1 MTDTPTPWW
10 TIMTLRP
17 EVITSGGII
26 SDMRMSLHSAAI
38 ATGARP
44 PYSQPNY
51 YGVITHPAGSLVDF
65 MARVA
70 VRLGVSHST
79 QTPAVWRLDQAMGGG
94 KSHGLVG
101 LWHLATHPRL
111 LAATD
116 LGQEVIKSALDIT
129 GRPVDPD
136 LNSPRCVVLD
146 CDNTTATEEDFGPA
160 KTLGERFLWR
170 LFQPDHNLYEKYRPH
185 LANKAQLG
193 EALQTV
199 GRPILLLV
207 DEIMDYLR
215 VTAASDYDQA
225 VLDMG
230 FIRALLEAVNNTP
243 NCAMV
248 IAMIAS
254 EKDNMAM
261 NDVGAQLRAEMED
274 LLRRHASTTAVTS
287 GGDFAD
293 IIQKRLFANPPPG
306 DVTDLVADRHAD
318 AISPAWHGKVFKRL
332 GHPGREEFRRQVA
345 RSYPFHPNL
354 IALAEDEWATHA
366 GFQKVRST
374 INVFALAVYEQT
386 RRGQS
391 GEWAPPLIDSGDLP
405 LDHPPLRDALLNS
418 GLVEDQ
424 KTSANLREVATIDI
438 TDPHNPDRGTA
449 HQLDAARDQT
459 WTWVASNPRAAERM
473 ATAMFVRS
481 LNPRAG
487 GQRGATEAEILAAS
501 FVPTRGYEMGDA
513 ETVFGQLVQS
523 DQGMASVDFV
533 PGQGRNVPKRWVFET
548 RKTLEML
555 TRAEKVSIPDAE
567 RDKAITDRA
576 FAIAQRTRKPFDKV
590 LLVEGPPVPEEGVT
604 MERSRQVLKEE
615 LTDTRETRLAILDSR
630 WFSLFNGD
638 DSATRQTLEA
648 GLGLGSRPLSTEW
661 ASSLVFACAN
671 TALRAQ
677 ARGLA
682 AEWLARKRV
691 SELPSVVADSDMHDK
706 AKEETQKAQQQLDK
720 RVRLC
725 YQHIVYLAPKDTHH
739 RQVGYVRIKKDTST
753 ALHASDVWNAL
764 NAEEKAFGT
773 GQFDKQALMHMLRE
787 HDYGRPLREI
797 RDIWW
802 SNPHKPL
809 LHDGE
814 RELQRALYQAVVDNE
829 VVLVGD
835 DGEPQKAIRVG
846 DINLNLP
853 TVRIQRPTPT
863 QPTCSTCGR
872 PTDEC
877 LGHSVPVCTK
887 CGQSPCQCPPAHC
900 PKCGQSPCQCSP
912 PGKHW
917 QVNLN
922 TTVSFDSE
930 EGKVDLVYVLRQLAD
945 LVEEGKVG
953 HMSQMVQLV
962 LTGDQKDVDTI
973 EQDARDAGFTINIQE
988 I

>member
-1 MTDTPTPWW
+1 MTASSAPWW
-10 TIMTLRP
+10 NIMTLRP
-17 EVITSGGII
+17 EVITSGGVI
-26 SDMRMSLHSAAI
+26 SDVRMSLHSAAI
-38 ATGARP
+38 ATGVRP
-44 PYSQPNY
+44 RYSQPNY
-51 YGVITHPAGSLVDF
+51 YGEITHPAGSLVDF

-101 LWHLATHPRL
+101 LWHLAAHPRL
-111 LAATD
+111 LADTD
-116 LGQEVIKSALDIT
+116 LGREVIKSALDIT

-185 LANKAQLG
+185 VTNKAKLG
-193 EALQTV
+193 EALLTV
-199 GRPILLLV
+199 GRPILVLI
-207 DEIMDYLR
+207 DEMMDYLR

-230 FIRALLEAVNNTP
+230 FIRAVLEAVNTTP

-248 IAMIAS
+248 VAMIAS

-261 NDVGAQLRAEMED
+261 TERGAQLRAEMED
-274 LLRRHASTTAVTS
+274 LLTRHASTTAVTS

-293 IIQKRLFANPPPG
+293 IIQKRLFSNPPPA
-306 DVTDLVADRHAD
+306 DITDLVADRYTD
-318 AISPAWHGKVFKRL
+318 AVSPAWHSKVFKRL
-332 GHPGREEFRRQVA
+332 GHPGREEFRRRVA

-391 GEWAPPLIDSGDLP
+391 REWAPPLIDSGDLP

-449 HQLDAARDQT
+449 HLLDTARDQT
-459 WTWVASNPRAAERM
+459 WTWVARNPRAAERM

-487 GQRGATEAEILAAS
+487 GERGASEAEILAAS
-501 FVPTRGYEMGDA
+501 FVPTRSYETGDA

-523 DQGMASVDFV
+523 DHGMVSIDSI
-533 PGQGRNVPKRWVFET
+533 PGQGRRPKRWVFET

-555 TRAEKVSIPDAE
+555 TRAEKASIPDAE

-576 FAIAQRTRKPFDKV
+576 FAIAQRTRKPFDRI
-590 LLVEGPPVPEEGVT
+590 LFIEGPPVPAEGVT
-604 MERSRQVLKEE
+604 MDGSLQVLKEE
-615 LTDTRETRLAILDSR
+615 LTDSRETRLAILDSR

-638 DSATRQTLEA
+638 DSATRDALEA
-648 GLGLGSRPLSTEW
+648 GFGLGSRPLSTEW

-691 SELPSVVADSDMHDK
+691 SELPTVAADGDMLEK
-706 AKEETQKAQQQLDK
+706 AKEAARKAQQQLDR

-725 YQHIVYLAPKDTHH
+725 YQHIVYLAPKGTHH
-739 RQVGYVRIKKDTST
+739 RQVGYIRIKKDTST
-753 ALHASDVWNAL
+753 ALHAADVWNAL
-764 NAEEKAFGT
+764 NAEQKAFGT
-773 GQFDKQALMHMLRE
+773 GQFNRKALTHSLRD

-809 LHDGE
+809 LPDGE
-814 RELQRALYQAVVDNE
+814 RELQSALYQAVADSK
-829 VVLVGD
+829 VVLAGD
-835 DGEPQKAIRVG
+835 DGEPYKATRPS
-846 DINLNLP
+846 DINLNLS
-853 TVRIQRPTPT
+853 TVRLR
-863 QPTCSTCGR
+863 QPTLTEFICESCGH
-872 PTDEC
+872 PTD
-877 LGHSVPVCTK
+877 K
-887 CGQSPCQCPPAHC
+887 CQCPEPTVCAACGQAKCEC
-900 PKCGQSPCQCSP
+900 PLPCAKCGKPQCQCQQTK
-912 PGKHW
+912 KHL
-917 QVNLN
+917 QVTFNI
-922 TTVSFDSE
+922 TVSSGNEEGKADLTYLLRQIASRIE
-930 EGKVDLVYVLRQLAD
+930 EGKVD
-945 LVEEGKVG
+945 
-953 HMSQMVQLV
+953 HINQMAQLV
-962 LTGDQKDVDTI
+962 IGDKRDVDNLAHLAG
-973 EQDARDAGFTINIQE
+973 EAGFTINIQE

>member
-1 MTDTPTPWW
+1 MTNSPTPWW
-10 TIMTLRP
+10 NIMTLRP

-26 SDMRMSLHSAAI
+26 SDVRMSLHSAAI
-38 ATGARP
+38 ASGVRA
-44 PYSQPNY
+44 PYSRPDY
-51 YGVITHPAGSLVDF
+51 YGDITHPAGSLVDF

-70 VRLGVSHST
+70 VRLGVPYST

-116 LGQEVIKSALDIT
+116 LGQQVIKSALEIT

-160 KTLGERFLWR
+160 KSLGERFLWR
-170 LFQPDHNLYEKYRPH
+170 LFQPDHNPYEKYRPH
-185 LANKAQLG
+185 LTNKAKLG
-193 EALQTV
+193 EALQTA
-199 GRPILLLV
+199 GRPVLV
-207 DEIMDYLR
+207 LIDEIMDYLR
-215 VTAASDYDQA
+215 VTAVSDYDQA

-230 FIRALLEAVNNTP
+230 FIRAMLEAVNNTP

-248 IAMIAS
+248 VAMIAS
-254 EKDNMAM
+254 DKDNMAM
-261 NDVGAQLRAEMED
+261 TEKGTQLRAEMEGQ
-274 LLRRHASTTAVTS
+274 LRRHASITAVTS

-293 IIQKRLFANPPPG
+293 IIQKRLFTNPPPG
-306 DVTDLVADRHAD
+306 DITDLISDSYAD
-318 AISPAWHGKVFKRL
+318 AITPAWQNKVFKRL
-332 GHPGREEFRRQVA
+332 NHPGRDEFRRQVA

-438 TDPHNPDRGTA
+438 ADPHNPSRGTA
-449 HQLDAARDQT
+449 HQLDATREQT
-459 WTWVASNPRAAERM
+459 WTWAARNPRAAERM

-481 LNPRAG
+481 LNPRVG
-487 GQRGATEAEILAAS
+487 GTRGATEAEILAAS
-501 FVPTRGYEMGDA
+501 FVPTGGYETGDA
-513 ETVFGQLVQS
+513 ETVFGQLVES
-523 DQGMASVDFV
+523 DQGMASVDFI
-533 PGQGRNVPKRWVFET
+533 PGQGRRVPKRWFFET

-555 TRAEKVSIPDAE
+555 TRAEKTSIPDAD

-590 LLVEGPPVPEEGVT
+590 LLVEGPPVPKDGVT
-604 MERSRQVLKEE
+604 TEKSQQVLKEE
-615 LTDTRETRLAILDSR
+615 LTDSRETRLAILDSR

-638 DSATRQTLEA
+638 DSATRDALEA
-648 GLGLGSRPLSTEW
+648 GFGLGPRPLSTEW

-671 TALRAQ
+671 TLLRAQ

-691 SELPSVVADSDMHDK
+691 SELPSVVADSDMHQK
-706 AKEETQKAQQQLDK
+706 AKEETRKAQQQLDK

-725 YQHIVYLAPKDTHH
+725 YQHIVYLAPKSTHQ
-739 RQVGYVRIKKDTST
+739 RQVGYIRIKKDTST
-753 ALHASDVWNAL
+753 ALQASDVWAEL
-764 NAEEKAFGT
+764 NTREKAFAPA
-773 GQFDKQALMHMLRE
+773 QFNKQALLHILRE
-787 HDYGRPLREI
+787 RDYGRPLREI
-797 RDIWW
+797 RDMWW

-809 LHDGE
+809 LPDGE
-814 RELQRALYQAVVDNE
+814 RELQRAIYEAVSNGE
-829 VVLVGD
+829 ATLVGENR
-835 DGEPQKAIRVG
+835 EPQHVTRIG
-846 DINLNLP
+846 DINLNLT
-853 TVRIQRPTPT
+853 TVRLQPPTP
-863 QPTCSTCGR
+863 PPSSCAKCSHPVDDC
-872 PTDEC
+872 EC
-877 LGHSVPVCTK
+877 P
-887 CGQSPCQCPPAHC
+887 QSPPP
-900 PKCGQSPCQCSP
+900 P
-912 PGKHW
+912 PPPPPTGKHW

-922 TTVSFDSE
+922 TAASINTEQGNADIAYLLRLLANYIE
-930 EGKVDLVYVLRQLAD
+930 EGKIERINDMAQLI
-945 LVEEGKVG
+945 VV
-953 HMSQMVQLV
+953 
-962 LTGDQKDVDTI
+962 GDQDDVDAIEELAKDIGSNITI
-973 EQDARDAGFTINIQE
+973 RRI
-988 I
+988 

>member
-1 MTDTPTPWW
+1 MTDSPTPWW
-10 TIMTLRP
+10 TIMSLRR
-17 EVITSGGII
+17 EVITSGGVI
-26 SDMRMSLHSAAI
+26 SDVRMSLHSAAL
-38 ATGARP
+38 ASGARP
-44 PYSQPNY
+44 PYSRPDY
-51 YGVITHPAGSLVDF
+51 YGEITHPAGSLVDF

-70 VRLGVSHST
+70 VRLGVPHST

-101 LWHLATHPRL
+101 LWHLATYPRL
-111 LAATD
+111 LADTD
-116 LGQEVIKSALDIT
+116 LGREVIKSALDIT

-136 LNSPRCVVLD
+136 LNSPLCVVLD

-185 LANKAQLG
+185 LTNKAKLG

-199 GRPILLLV
+199 GRPILVLI

-215 VTAASDYDQA
+215 VMAASDYDQA

-230 FIRALLEAVNNTP
+230 FIRAVLEAVNTTP

-248 IAMIAS
+248 VAMIAS
-254 EKDNMAM
+254 DKDNMAM
-261 NDVGAQLRAEMED
+261 TEKGLQLRAEMED
-274 LLRRHASTTAVTS
+274 LLTRHASTTAVTS

-306 DVTDLVADRHAD
+306 DVTDLVADLYTD
-318 AISPAWHGKVFKRL
+318 AITPPWHNKVFKRL
-332 GHPGREEFRRQVA
+332 NHPGREEFRKRVA

-391 GEWAPPLIDSGDLP
+391 GEWTPPLIDSGDLP

-459 WTWVASNPRAAERM
+459 WAWVARNPRAAERM

-487 GQRGATEAEILAAS
+487 GERGATEAEILAAS
-501 FVPTRGYEMGDA
+501 FVPITGYETGDA

-523 DQGMASVDFV
+523 DRGMVSIDSI
-533 PGQGRNVPKRWVFET
+533 PGQGRSVPKRWVFET

-555 TRAEKVSIPDAE
+555 TRAEKASIPDAD

-576 FAIAQRTRKPFDKV
+576 FAIAQRTRKPFDRV
-590 LLVEGPPVPEEGVT
+590 LLVEGPPVPAGGVT
-604 MERSRQVLKEE
+604 LEGSLQVLKEE
-615 LTDTRETRLAILDSR
+615 LVDNRETRLAILDSR

-638 DSATRQTLEA
+638 DSATRDALEA
-648 GLGLGSRPLSTEW
+648 GFGLGPRPLSTEW

-691 SELPSVVADSDMHDK
+691 SELPSVVADSDMLEK
-706 AKEETQKAQQQLDK
+706 AKEETRKAQQQLDR

-725 YQHIVYLAPKDTHH
+725 YQHIVYLAPKGTHQ
-739 RQVGYVRIKKDTST
+739 RQVGYIRIKKDTST
-753 ALHASDVWNAL
+753 ALHAADVWNAL
-764 NAEEKAFGT
+764 NAEEKAFAA
-773 GQFDKQALMHMLRE
+773 GQFNQQALMHMLRE
-787 HDYGRPLREI
+787 SDYGRPLREI

-814 RELQRALYQAVVDNE
+814 EELQHALYQAVTDGE
-829 VVLVGD
+829 VALVGD
-835 DGEPQKAIRVG
+835 GGEPHKATRAA

-853 TVRIQRPTPT
+853 TVRLL
-863 QPTCSTCGR
+863 QPTLTQLACDTCGH
-872 PTDEC
+872 PTDKCQCPEP
-877 LGHSVPVCTK
+877 PVCAA
-887 CGQSPCQCPPAHC
+887 CGQSKCECPPPPC
-900 PKCGQSPCQCSP
+900 SKCGKSQCQCSP
-912 PGKHW
+912 PKKHW
-917 QVNLN
+917 QVTFNI
-922 TTVSFDSE
+922 TVSSGSEEGKADLAYLLRQLANRIE
-930 EGKVDLVYVLRQLAD
+930 EGKVDHVNQMAQLIIGDQEDVHTLEQLA
-945 LVEEGKVG
+945 K
-953 HMSQMVQLV
+953 
-962 LTGDQKDVDTI
+962 
-973 EQDARDAGFTINIQE
+973 DAGFTINIQE